1 MALTAEDNSISLKTR
16 ELCQSILDHPDF
28 QALRRSIDSFLADD
42 HAKLAYQG
50 LMERG
55 EELHHKQHQGVQL
68 SQGEID
74 DYESM
79 RKQVVSNPVSSAFLR
94 AQQEVHE
101 VQETINKYVSK
112 TLELGRVPSS
122 EEMSEGSCGS
132 GCGCHH

>member
-1 MALTAEDNSISLKTR
+1 MALTAENTSITVKTR
-16 ELCQSILDHPDF
+16 ELCQSILEHPEF
-28 QALRRSIDSFLADD
+28 QPLRRSIDQFMADD

-68 SQGEID
+68 SQAEID
-74 DYESM
+74 SYEAL
-79 RKQVVSNPVSSAFLR
+79 RKQVVTNPVSSAFLK
-94 AQQEVHE
+94 AQQEVQE
-101 VQETINKYVSK
+101 VQETINRYVSK

-122 EEMSEGSCGS
+122 EDMAEGSCGQ